1 MHQESKN
8 IEIVKKD
15 VNIDLQKYP
24 KKKKKVREGLEF
36 EPG

>member
-8 IEIVKKD
+8 IDIVKKD

-24 KKKKKVREGLEF
+24 KKKKKS
-36 EPG
+36 